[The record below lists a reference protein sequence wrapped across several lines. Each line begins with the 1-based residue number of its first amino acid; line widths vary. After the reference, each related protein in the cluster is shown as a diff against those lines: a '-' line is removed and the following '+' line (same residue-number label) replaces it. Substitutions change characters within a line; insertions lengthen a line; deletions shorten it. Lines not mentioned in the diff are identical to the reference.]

1 MQVKDAQV
9 ELAKRELARRD
20 FLHYIKYVFPK
31 FQDIAYQGS
40 PDHKVH
46 HRITEALM
54 RVARGECKRLMI
66 FCPPRLGKSTNGT
79 QYLPSW
85 FLGLNPH
92 LNVIVSSYSS
102 KLANDFGRKTKRICE
117 SQLFKN
123 VFPNFEFAKDKRE

>member
-1 MQVKDAQV
+1 
-9 ELAKRELARRD
+9 
-20 FLHYIKYVFPK
+20 
-31 FQDIAYQGS
+31 
-40 PDHKVH
+40 
-46 HRITEALM
+46 
-54 RVARGECKRLMI
+54 MI

-102 KLANDFGRKTKRICE
+102 ELANDFGRKTKRICE

-123 VFPNFEFAKDKRE
+123 VFPNFEFAKDKREGGNWETAQ